1 MSSTSSTVFC
11 DKDFRYC
18 KCGHEALLKT
28 SWTQQNL
35 GRRFFTCKI
44 SKKLGGCDYFDWY
57 EERRSSQANRVI
69 WGLLNKVK
77 ASEEKQNRAGRY
89 YTIAVIAIGLVL
101 LGT

>member
-1 MSSTSSTVFC
+1 MSSASSTIFC
-11 DKDFRYC
+11 DKYFRYC
-18 KCGHEALLKT
+18 KYGHEDLLKT
-28 SWTQQNL
+28 SWTQQNS

-57 EERRSSQANRVI
+57 KERHPSQANRVI

-77 ASEEKQNRAGRY
+77 ASEEKQNRARRY
-89 YTIAVIAIGLVL
+89 YIVAVIATGLVL